1 MKKGTPPMPDG
12 PGNSGEVHEFTLGE
26 LDADERIDQVLAAR
40 LPDLSRTH
48 IQKLIRDG
56 KLTVNGKVCDVPR
69 LKFPAGSVAVLTD
82 DMPAV
87 PLKADGEDIPLDVI
101 YEDDVL
107 LVINKPAGMVVH
119 PAAGNWHGTVV
130 NALLGREPGLD
141 DEDFDAMRP
150 GIVHRLDKDTS
161 GALIIAKTAKALRKL
176 AKSFADR
183 DVQKTY
189 LAIVHGW
196 PSPPV
201 NVVNAP
207 IMRHPDH
214 KRMAIARDGQ
224 GREAVTTWKL
234 IRKGLWDGRKVA
246 VMEMH
251 PHTGRT
257 HQIRVHLSYKDYP
270 IVGDKLYNRGRSSPA
285 PRQMLH
291 ARRISFPHPVTGER
305 MEFEAPIP
313 DDFLAIIQAFQEA

>member
-1 MKKGTPPMPDG
+1 MPDESE
-12 PGNSGEVHEFTLGE
+12 NSGVYEFTLDE
-26 LDADERIDQVLAAR
+26 YDADERIDQVLSAR

-48 IQKLIRDG
+48 IQKLIRGG

-82 DMPAV
+82 DLPAV
-87 PLKADGEDIPLDVI
+87 PLKAEGEDIPLDVI

-161 GALIIAKTAKALRKL
+161 GALVIAKTAKALRKL

-196 PSPPV
+196 PAPPV

-305 MEFEAPIP
+305 MEFEAPLP
-313 DDFLAIIQAFQEA
+313 DDFLAIIQAFQEAD

>member
-1 MKKGTPPMPDG
+1 MSDEPGT
-12 PGNSGEVHEFTLGE
+12 GEVYEFTLDE
-26 LDADERIDQVLAAR
+26 YDADERIDQVLSAR
-40 LPDLSRTH
+40 CPDLSRTH

-56 KLTVNGKVCDVPR
+56 KLTVGGKVCDVPR

-82 DMPAV
+82 DLPAV
-87 PLKADGEDIPLDVI
+87 PLKAEGEDIPLDVI

-161 GALIIAKTAKALRKL
+161 GALVIAKTAKALRKL

-313 DDFLAIIQAFQEA
+313 EDFLAIIQAFQEAE

>member
-1 MKKGTPPMPDG
+1 
-12 PGNSGEVHEFTLGE
+12 
-26 LDADERIDQVLAAR
+26 
-40 LPDLSRTH
+40 
-48 IQKLIRDG
+48 
-56 KLTVNGKVCDVPR
+56 
-69 LKFPAGSVAVLTD
+69 
-82 DMPAV
+82 
-87 PLKADGEDIPLDVI
+87 
-101 YEDDVL
+101 
-107 LVINKPAGMVVH
+107 
-119 PAAGNWHGTVV
+119 
-130 NALLGREPGLD
+130 
-141 DEDFDAMRP
+141 MRP

-161 GALIIAKTAKALRKL
+161 GALVIAKTAKALRKL
-176 AKSFADR
+176 AKSFAER

-234 IRKGLWDGRKVA
+234 IRKGVWDGRKVA

-305 MEFEAPIP
+305 LEFEAPIP
-313 DDFLAIIQAFQEA
+313 DDFLAIIQAFQEAD

>member
-1 MKKGTPPMPDG
+1 MPDE
-12 PGNSGEVHEFTLGE
+12 PGNSGEVYEFTLGE
-26 LDADERIDQVLAAR
+26 FDADERIDQVLSAR

-69 LKFPAGSVAVLTD
+69 LKFSAGSVAVLTD
-82 DMPAV
+82 DLPAV
-87 PLKADGEDIPLDVI
+87 PLKAEGEDIPLDVI

-161 GALIIAKTAKALRKL
+161 GALVIAKTAKALRKL

-246 VMEMH
+246 VMEMQ

-305 MEFEAPIP
+305 MEFEAPLP
-313 DDFLAIIQAFQEA
+313 DDFLAIIQAFQEAD

>member
-1 MKKGTPPMPDG
+1 MHDEPG
-12 PGNSGEVHEFTLGE
+12 PGEIYEFTLGE
-26 LDADERIDQVLAAR
+26 LDADERIDQVLSAR
-40 LPDLSRTH
+40 CPDLSRTH

-56 KLTVNGKVCDVPR
+56 KLTVDGKVCDVPR
-69 LKFPAGSVAVLTD
+69 LKVPAGSVAVLAD

-161 GALIIAKTAKALRKL
+161 GALVIAKTAKALRKL

-214 KRMAIARDGQ
+214 KRMAIARPGQ

-313 DDFLAIIQAFQEA
+313 DDFLAIIQAFQEAE

>member
-1 MKKGTPPMPDG
+1 MPDE
-12 PGNSGEVHEFTLGE
+12 PGEVYEFTLDE
-26 LDADERIDQVLAAR
+26 YDADERIDQVLSAR

-56 KLTVNGKVCDVPR
+56 KLTVNGKACNVPR

-82 DMPAV
+82 DLPAV
-87 PLKADGEDIPLDVI
+87 PLKADGEDILLDVI

-161 GALIIAKTAKALRKL
+161 GALVIAKTAKALRKL

-196 PSPPV
+196 PSPDV

-214 KRMAIARDGQ
+214 KRMAIARSGQ
-224 GREAVTTWKL
+224 GREAVTTWKV

-270 IVGDKLYNRGRSSPA
+270 IVGDKLYARGRSSPA

-291 ARRISFPHPVTGER
+291 ARRISFPHPETGET

-313 DDFLAIIQAFQEA
+313 DDFLAIIRAFQEAQ

>member
-1 MKKGTPPMPDG
+1 MPDE
-12 PGNSGEVHEFTLGE
+12 PENSGEVYEFTLDE
-26 LDADERIDQVLAAR
+26 YDADERIDQVLSAC

-56 KLTVNGKVCDVPR
+56 KLTVNGIVCDVPR

-82 DMPAV
+82 DLPAV
-87 PLKADGEDIPLDVI
+87 PLKAEGEDIPLDVI

-161 GALIIAKTAKALRKL
+161 GALVIAKTAKALRKL

-305 MEFEAPIP
+305 LEFEAPIP
-313 DDFLAIIQAFQEA
+313 EDFLAIIQAFQEAD

>member
-1 MKKGTPPMPDG
+1 MPDE
-12 PGNSGEVHEFTLGE
+12 PGNSGEVYEFTLDE
-26 LDADERIDQVLAAR
+26 YDADERIDQVLSAR

-82 DMPAV
+82 DLPAV
-87 PLKADGEDIPLDVI
+87 PLKAEGEDIPLDVI

-141 DEDFDAMRP
+141 DEDFDAM
-150 GIVHRLDKDTS
+150 LDKDTS
-161 GALIIAKTAKALRKL
+161 GALVIAKTAKALRKL

>member
-1 MKKGTPPMPDG
+1 MSDEPGT
-12 PGNSGEVHEFTLGE
+12 GEVYEFTLDE
-26 LDADERIDQVLAAR
+26 YDADERIDQVLSAR
-40 LPDLSRTH
+40 CPDLSRTH

-56 KLTVNGKVCDVPR
+56 RLTVDGKVCDVPR

-82 DMPAV
+82 DLPAV

-130 NALLGREPGLD
+130 NAVLGREPGLD
-141 DEDFDAMRP
+141 DEDFDVMRP

-176 AKSFADR
+176 AQSFADR
-183 DVQKTY
+183 NVQKTY

-214 KRMAIARDGQ
+214 KRMAIARPGQ
-224 GREAVTTWKL
+224 GREAVTTWKV

-270 IVGDKLYNRGRSSPA
+270 IVGDKLYARGRSSPA

-291 ARRISFPHPVTGER
+291 ARRISFPHPVTGEV
-305 MEFEAPIP
+305 MQVEAPIP
-313 DDFLAIIQAFQEA
+313 EDFLAIIQAFQEAD

>member
-1 MKKGTPPMPDG
+1 MPDE
-12 PGNSGEVHEFTLGE
+12 PENSGAYEFTLDE
-26 LDADERIDQVLAAR
+26 YDADERIDQVLSAR

-56 KLTVNGKVCDVPR
+56 KLTVNGKVCNVPR

-82 DMPAV
+82 DLPAV
-87 PLKADGEDIPLDVI
+87 PLKAEGEDIPLDVI

-161 GALIIAKTAKALRKL
+161 GALVIAKTAKALRKL
-176 AKSFADR
+176 AKSFAER

-305 MEFEAPIP
+305 LEFEAPIP
-313 DDFLAIIQAFQEA
+313 DDFLAIIQAFQEVD

>member
-1 MKKGTPPMPDG
+1 MPDDG
-12 PGNSGEVHEFTLGE
+12 SGNDSAVYEFTLGE
-26 LDADERIDQVLAAR
+26 ADADERIDQALAAR
-40 LPDLSRTH
+40 CPELSRTH
-48 IQKLIRDG
+48 IQKLIREG
-56 KLTVNGKVCDVPR
+56 KLTVDGKVCDVPR
-69 LKFPAGSVAVLTD
+69 LKFPAGSEVVLTD
-82 DMPAV
+82 DLPAV
-87 PLKADGEDIPLDVI
+87 PLKAEGEDIPLDVL
-101 YEDDVL
+101 YEDEVL

-161 GALIIAKTAKALRKL
+161 GALVIAKTAKALRKL
-176 AKSFADR
+176 AQSFADR

-270 IVGDKLYNRGRSSPA
+270 IVGDKLYARGRSSPA

-305 MEFEAPIP
+305 MQFEAPIP
-313 DDFLAIIQAFQEA
+313 DDFLAIIQAFREAE

>member
-1 MKKGTPPMPDG
+1 MPDE
-12 PGNSGEVHEFTLGE
+12 PGNGADVYEFTLDE
-26 LDADERIDQVLAAR
+26 LDADERIDQVLASR
-40 LPDLSRTH
+40 CPDLSRTH

-56 KLTVNGKVCDVPR
+56 KLTVGGKVCDVPR
-69 LKFPAGSVAVLTD
+69 LKFPAGTVAVLTD
-82 DMPAV
+82 SLPAV
-87 PLKADGEDIPLDVI
+87 PDRAEGEDIPLDVI

-130 NALLGREPGLD
+130 NAVLGREPGLD

-176 AKSFADR
+176 AQSFADR

-214 KRMAIARDGQ
+214 KRMAIARPGQ

-234 IRKGLWDGRKVA
+234 IRKGIWDGRKVA

-270 IVGDKLYNRGRSSPA
+270 IVGDKLYARGRSSPA

-291 ARRISFPHPVTGER
+291 ARRISFPHPVTGEV
-305 MEFEAPIP
+305 MQVEAPIP
-313 DDFLAIIQAFQEA
+313 DDFLAIIQAFQDAQ

>member
-1 MKKGTPPMPDG
+1 MPDE
-12 PGNSGEVHEFTLGE
+12 PENSGEVYEFTLDE
-26 LDADERIDQVLAAR
+26 YDADERIDQVLSAR

-56 KLTVNGKVCDVPR
+56 KLTVNGIVCDVPR

-82 DMPAV
+82 DLPAV
-87 PLKADGEDIPLDVI
+87 PLKAEGEDIPLDVI

-161 GALIIAKTAKALRKL
+161 GALVIAKTAKALRKL

-305 MEFEAPIP
+305 LEFEAPIP
-313 DDFLAIIQAFQEA
+313 EDFLAIIQAFQEAD

>member
-1 MKKGTPPMPDG
+1 MPDG
-12 PGNSGEVHEFTLGE
+12 PENRGEVYEFTLDE
-26 LDADERIDQVLAAR
+26 YDADERIDQVLSAR

-56 KLTVNGKVCDVPR
+56 KLTVNGKACDVPR

-82 DMPAV
+82 DLPAV

-161 GALIIAKTAKALRKL
+161 GALVIAKTAKALRKL
-176 AKSFADR
+176 AKSFAER

-270 IVGDKLYNRGRSSPA
+270 IVGDKLYARGRSSPA

-305 MEFEAPIP
+305 MTVEAPIP

>member
-1 MKKGTPPMPDG
+1 MPDE
-12 PGNSGEVHEFTLGE
+12 SGTDSGVYEFTLGE
-26 LDADERIDQVLAAR
+26 LDADERIDQVLSAR

-69 LKFPAGSVAVLTD
+69 LKFPSGSVAVLTD
-82 DMPAV
+82 DLPAV
-87 PLKADGEDIPLDVI
+87 PLKAEGEDIPLDVI

-130 NALLGREPGLD
+130 NAVLGREPGLD

-234 IRKGLWDGRKVA
+234 IRKGVWDGRKVA

-270 IVGDKLYNRGRSSPA
+270 IVGDKLYARGRSSPA

-305 MEFEAPIP
+305 MTVEAPIP
-313 DDFLAIIQAFQEA
+313 DDFLAIIQTFQEA

>member
-1 MKKGTPPMPDG
+1 MPDE
-12 PGNSGEVHEFTLGE
+12 PGTGEVYEFTLDE
-26 LDADERIDQVLAAR
+26 YDADERIDQVLSAR
-40 LPDLSRTH
+40 CPDLSRTH

-56 KLTVNGKVCDVPR
+56 KLTVNGNVCDVPR

-82 DMPAV
+82 DLPAV

-161 GALIIAKTAKALRKL
+161 GALVIAKTAKALRKL

-234 IRKGLWDGRKVA
+234 IRKGIWDGRKVA

-313 DDFLAIIQAFQEA
+313 DDFLAIIQAFQEAE

>member
-1 MKKGTPPMPDG
+1 MPDK
-12 PGNSGEVHEFTLGE
+12 PGNRSEVYEFTLDE
-26 LDADERIDQVLAAR
+26 LDADERIDQVLASR
-40 LPDLSRTH
+40 CPDLSRTH

-56 KLTVNGKVCDVPR
+56 KLTVGGKVCDVPR
-69 LKFPAGSVAVLTD
+69 LKFPAGTAVILTD
-82 DMPAV
+82 DLPAV
-87 PLKADGEDIPLDVI
+87 PLKAEGEDIPLDVI

-130 NALLGREPGLD
+130 NAVLGREPGLD

-161 GALIIAKTAKALRKL
+161 GALVIAKTAKALRKL
-176 AKSFADR
+176 AQSFADR

-234 IRKGLWDGRKVA
+234 IRKEIGRA
-246 VMEMH
+246 SCRE
-251 PHTGRT
+251 
-257 HQIRVHLSYKDYP
+257 RVLP
-270 IVGDKLYNRGRSSPA
+270 TV
-285 PRQMLH
+285 
-291 ARRISFPHPVTGER
+291 
-305 MEFEAPIP
+305 
-313 DDFLAIIQAFQEA
+313 

>member
-1 MKKGTPPMPDG
+1 
-12 PGNSGEVHEFTLGE
+12 
-26 LDADERIDQVLAAR
+26 
-40 LPDLSRTH
+40 
-48 IQKLIRDG
+48 
-56 KLTVNGKVCDVPR
+56 
-69 LKFPAGSVAVLTD
+69 
-82 DMPAV
+82 
-87 PLKADGEDIPLDVI
+87 
-101 YEDDVL
+101 
-107 LVINKPAGMVVH
+107 
-119 PAAGNWHGTVV
+119 
-130 NALLGREPGLD
+130 
-141 DEDFDAMRP
+141 MRP

-161 GALIIAKTAKALRKL
+161 GALIIAKTPKALRKL

-196 PSPPV
+196 PSPDV

-214 KRMAIARDGQ
+214 KRMAIARSGQ
-224 GREAVTTWKL
+224 GREAVTTWKV

-305 MEFEAPIP
+305 MTVEAPIP

>member
-1 MKKGTPPMPDG
+1 MPDE
-12 PGNSGEVHEFTLGE
+12 PGNDGGVYEFTLGE
-26 LDADERIDQVLAAR
+26 PDADERIDQVLAAR

-56 KLTVNGKVCDVPR
+56 KLTVNSKVCDVPR

-82 DMPAV
+82 DLPAV

-130 NALLGREPGLD
+130 NAVLGREPGLD

-161 GALIIAKTAKALRKL
+161 GALVIAKTAKALRKL

-183 DVQKTY
+183 DVRKTY

-234 IRKGLWDGRKVA
+234 IRKGVWDGRKVA

-270 IVGDKLYNRGRSSPA
+270 IVGDKLYARGRSSPA

-305 MEFEAPIP
+305 MTVEAPIP
-313 DDFLAIIQAFQEA
+313 DDFLAIIQTFQEA

>member
-1 MKKGTPPMPDG
+1 MPDE
-12 PGNSGEVHEFTLGE
+12 PGTGEVYEFTLDE
-26 LDADERIDQVLAAR
+26 YDADERIDQVLSAR

-56 KLTVNGKVCDVPR
+56 KLTVNGKACDVPR

-82 DMPAV
+82 DLPAV
-87 PLKADGEDIPLDVI
+87 PLKAEGEAIPLDVI

-161 GALIIAKTAKALRKL
+161 GALVIAKTAKALRKL
-176 AKSFADR
+176 AKSFAER

-285 PRQMLH
+285 SRQMLH

-313 DDFLAIIQAFQEA
+313 EDFLAIIQAFQEAD

>member
-1 MKKGTPPMPDG
+1 MSDE
-12 PGNSGEVHEFTLGE
+12 PGNNGEVYEFTLDE
-26 LDADERIDQVLAAR
+26 FDADERIDQVLASR
-40 LPDLSRTH
+40 CPDLSRTH

-56 KLTVNGKVCDVPR
+56 KLTVDGKVCDVPR

-82 DMPAV
+82 DLPAV
-87 PLKADGEDIPLDVI
+87 PLKAEGEDIPLDVI

-161 GALIIAKTAKALRKL
+161 GALVIAKTAKALRKL
-176 AKSFADR
+176 AQSFMDR

-270 IVGDKLYNRGRSSPA
+270 IVGDKLYARGRSSPA

-291 ARRISFPHPVTGER
+291 ARRISFPHPVTGEV
-305 MEFEAPIP
+305 MQFEAPIP
-313 DDFLAIIQAFQEA
+313 DDFLAIIQAFQEAD

>member
-1 MKKGTPPMPDG
+1 MPD
-12 PGNSGEVHEFTLGE
+12 PDHGNDFPVYEFTLGE
-26 LDADERIDQVLAAR
+26 LDADERIDQVLAA
-40 LPDLSRTH
+40 LCPDLSRTR
-48 IQKLIRDG
+48 IQRLIREGRLAVD
-56 KLTVNGKVCDVPR
+56 GKVCDVPR
-69 LKFPAGSVAVLTD
+69 LKFPAGSVVRLTD
-82 DMPAV
+82 SLPGTPV
-87 PLKADGEDIPLDVI
+87 KAEGEDIPLDVL

-130 NALLGREPGLD
+130 NAVLGREPALD

-161 GALIIAKTAKALRKL
+161 GALVIAKTPKALRKL
-176 AKSFADR
+176 AQSFMDR
-183 DVQKTY
+183 DVHKTY

-196 PSPPV
+196 PSPNV

-214 KRMAIARDGQ
+214 KRMAIARPGQ
-224 GREAVTTWKL
+224 GREALTTWKV

-270 IVGDKLYNRGRSSPA
+270 IVGDKLYARGRSSPA

-291 ARRISFPHPVTGER
+291 ARRISFPHPVTGET

-313 DDFLAIIQAFQEA
+313 DDFLAIIQAFRDPE

>member
-1 MKKGTPPMPDG
+1 MPDE
-12 PGNSGEVHEFTLGE
+12 PENSGVYEFTLGE

-82 DMPAV
+82 DLPAV
-87 PLKADGEDIPLDVI
+87 PLKAEGEDIPLDVI

-130 NALLGREPGLD
+130 NAVLGREPGLD

-161 GALIIAKTAKALRKL
+161 GALVIAKTAKALRKL

-313 DDFLAIIQAFQEA
+313 DDFLAIIQAFQEAE

>member
-1 MKKGTPPMPDG
+1 MPDG
-12 PGNSGEVHEFTLGE
+12 AGNDNSVYEFTLGE
-26 LDADERIDQVLAAR
+26 ADAEERIDQVLAAR
-40 LPDLSRTH
+40 CPELSRTH

-56 KLTVNGKVCDVPR
+56 KLTVGGKVCDVPR
-69 LKFPAGSVAVLTD
+69 LKFPAGTAVALID
-82 DMPAV
+82 SLPAV
-87 PLKADGEDIPLDVI
+87 PLKAEGEDIPLDVL
-101 YEDDVL
+101 YEDEVL

-161 GALIIAKTAKALRKL
+161 GALVIAKTAKALRKL
-176 AKSFADR
+176 AQSFADR

-270 IVGDKLYNRGRSSPA
+270 IVGDKLYARGRSSPA

-305 MEFEAPIP
+305 MQFEAPIP
-313 DDFLAIIQAFQEA
+313 DDFLAIIQAFQEAE

>member
-1 MKKGTPPMPDG
+1 MPDE
-12 PGNSGEVHEFTLGE
+12 PENSGVYEFTLGE
-26 LDADERIDQVLAAR
+26 FDADERIDQVLSAR

-56 KLTVNGKVCDVPR
+56 KLTVNGKVCGVPR

-82 DMPAV
+82 DLPAV
-87 PLKADGEDIPLDVI
+87 PLKAEGEDIPLDVI

-161 GALIIAKTAKALRKL
+161 GALVIAKTAKALRKL
-176 AKSFADR
+176 AKSFAER

-313 DDFLAIIQAFQEA
+313 DDFLAIIQAFQEAD

>member
-1 MKKGTPPMPDG
+1 MPDPG
-12 PGNSGEVHEFTLGE
+12 PGNDFPVYDFTLGE
-26 LDADERIDQVLAAR
+26 LDADERIDHVLAA
-40 LPDLSRTH
+40 LCPDLSRTH
-48 IQKLIRDG
+48 IQHLIREG
-56 KLTVNGKVCDVPR
+56 CLTVNGKVCDVPR
-69 LKFPAGSVAVLTD
+69 LKFPAGSAVKLADSLPGT
-82 DMPAV
+82 PV
-87 PLKADGEDIPLDVI
+87 KAEGEDIPLDVL

-130 NALLGREPGLD
+130 NAVLGREPALD

-161 GALIIAKTAKALRKL
+161 GALVIAKTPKALRKL
-176 AKSFADR
+176 AQSFADR
-183 DVQKTY
+183 NVHKTY

-196 PSPPV
+196 PSPNV

-214 KRMAIARDGQ
+214 KRMAIARPGQ
-224 GREAVTTWKL
+224 GREALTTWKV

-270 IVGDKLYNRGRSSPA
+270 IVGDKLYARGRSSPA

-291 ARRISFPHPVTGER
+291 ARRISFPHPVTGET

-313 DDFLAIIQAFQEA
+313 DDFLAIIQAFQDAE

>member
-1 MKKGTPPMPDG
+1 MPDE
-12 PGNSGEVHEFTLGE
+12 PGTGEVYEFTLDE
-26 LDADERIDQVLAAR
+26 YDADERIDQVLSAR

-82 DMPAV
+82 DLPAV

-161 GALIIAKTAKALRKL
+161 GALVIAKTAKALRKL

-270 IVGDKLYNRGRSSPA
+270 IVGDKLYARGRSSPA

-305 MEFEAPIP
+305 MQFEAPIP
-313 DDFLAIIQAFQEA
+313 DDFLAIIQAFQEAE

>member
-1 MKKGTPPMPDG
+1 MPDE
-12 PGNSGEVHEFTLGE
+12 PENSGVYEFTLDE
-26 LDADERIDQVLAAR
+26 YDADERIDQVLSAR

-82 DMPAV
+82 DLPAV
-87 PLKADGEDIPLDVI
+87 PLKAEGEDIPLDVI

-130 NALLGREPGLD
+130 NAVLGREPGLD

-161 GALIIAKTAKALRKL
+161 GALIIAKTPKALRKL

-196 PSPPV
+196 PSPDV

-214 KRMAIARDGQ
+214 KRMAIARSGQ
-224 GREAVTTWKL
+224 GREAVTTWKV

>member
-1 MKKGTPPMPDG
+1 MPDG
-12 PGNSGEVHEFTLGE
+12 SGTAYEFTLGE
-26 LDADERIDQVLAAR
+26 SDAEERIDQVLAA
-40 LPDLSRTH
+40 LCPDLSRTH

-56 KLTVNGKVCDVPR
+56 CLTVDGKVCDVPR
-69 LKFPAGSVAVLTD
+69 LKFPAGSRVVLTD
-82 DMPAV
+82 DLPPV
-87 PLKADGEDIPLDVI
+87 PLKAEGEDIPLDVL

-161 GALIIAKTAKALRKL
+161 GALVIAKTAKALRKL
-176 AKSFADR
+176 AQSFADR
-183 DVQKTY
+183 NVQKTY

-234 IRKGLWDGRKVA
+234 IRKGIWDGRKVA

-270 IVGDKLYNRGRSSPA
+270 IVGDKLYARGRSSPA

-305 MEFEAPIP
+305 MQFEAPIP
-313 DDFLAIIQAFQEA
+313 ADFLAIIQAFQEAE

>member
-1 MKKGTPPMPDG
+1 MPDE
-12 PGNSGEVHEFTLGE
+12 PENSGVYEFTLGE

-82 DMPAV
+82 DLPAV
-87 PLKADGEDIPLDVI
+87 PLKAEGEDIPLDVI

-130 NALLGREPGLD
+130 NAVLGREPGLD

-161 GALIIAKTAKALRKL
+161 GALVIAKTAKALRKL

-224 GREAVTTWKL
+224 GREAVTTWKV

-313 DDFLAIIQAFQEA
+313 DDFLAIIQAFQDAE

>member
-1 MKKGTPPMPDG
+1 MPDE
-12 PGNSGEVHEFTLGE
+12 PENSGVYEFTLGE
-26 LDADERIDQVLAAR
+26 LDADERVDQVLAAR

-82 DMPAV
+82 DLPAV
-87 PLKADGEDIPLDVI
+87 PLKAEGEDIPLDVI

-130 NALLGREPGLD
+130 NAVLGREPGLD

-161 GALIIAKTAKALRKL
+161 GALVIAKTAKALRKL
-176 AKSFADR
+176 AQSFADR

-196 PSPPV
+196 PSPDV

-214 KRMAIARDGQ
+214 KRMAIARSGQ
-224 GREAVTTWKL
+224 GREAVTTWKV
-234 IRKGLWDGRKVA
+234 IRKGVWDGRKVA

-291 ARRISFPHPVTGER
+291 ARRITFPHPVTGER
-305 MEFEAPIP
+305 MTVEAPIP

>member
-1 MKKGTPPMPDG
+1 MPDE
-12 PGNSGEVHEFTLGE
+12 PGNRSEVYEFTLDE
-26 LDADERIDQVLAAR
+26 LDADERIDQVLASR
-40 LPDLSRTH
+40 CPDLSRTH

-56 KLTVNGKVCDVPR
+56 KLTVGGKVCDVPR
-69 LKFPAGSVAVLTD
+69 LKFPAGTAVILTD
-82 DMPAV
+82 DLPAV
-87 PLKADGEDIPLDVI
+87 PLKAEGEDIPLDVI

-130 NALLGREPGLD
+130 NAVLGREPGLD

-161 GALIIAKTAKALRKL
+161 GALVIAKTAKALRKL

-270 IVGDKLYNRGRSSPA
+270 IVGDKLYARGRSSPA

-313 DDFLAIIQAFQEA
+313 DDFLAIIQAFQEAD

>member
-1 MKKGTPPMPDG
+1 MSDE
-12 PGNSGEVHEFTLGE
+12 PGNNGEVYEFTLDE
-26 LDADERIDQVLAAR
+26 FDADERIDQVLASR
-40 LPDLSRTH
+40 CPDLSRTH

-56 KLTVNGKVCDVPR
+56 KLTVDGKVCDVPR

-82 DMPAV
+82 DLPAV
-87 PLKADGEDIPLDVI
+87 PLKAEGEDIPLDVI

-130 NALLGREPGLD
+130 NAVLGREPGLD

-161 GALIIAKTAKALRKL
+161 GALVIAKTAKALRKL
-176 AKSFADR
+176 AQSFADR
-183 DVQKTY
+183 NVQKTY

-270 IVGDKLYNRGRSSPA
+270 IVGDKLYARGRSSPA

-291 ARRISFPHPVTGER
+291 ARRISFPHPVTGEV
-305 MEFEAPIP
+305 MQFEAPIP
-313 DDFLAIIQAFQEA
+313 DDFLAIIQAFQEAD

>member
-1 MKKGTPPMPDG
+1 MPDE
-12 PGNSGEVHEFTLGE
+12 SGTDSGVYEFTLGE
-26 LDADERIDQVLAAR
+26 LDADERIDQVLSAR

-82 DMPAV
+82 DLPAV
-87 PLKADGEDIPLDVI
+87 PLKAEGEDIPLDVI

-130 NALLGREPGLD
+130 NAVLGREPGLD

-161 GALIIAKTAKALRKL
+161 GALVIAKTAKALRKL

-313 DDFLAIIQAFQEA
+313 EDFLAIIQAFQEAE

>member
-1 MKKGTPPMPDG
+1 MPDG
-12 PGNSGEVHEFTLGE
+12 PENRGEVYEFTLDE
-26 LDADERIDQVLAAR
+26 YDADERIDQVLSAR

-56 KLTVNGKVCDVPR
+56 KLTVNGKACDVPR

-82 DMPAV
+82 DLPAV
-87 PLKADGEDIPLDVI
+87 PLKAEGEDIPLDVI

-161 GALIIAKTAKALRKL
+161 GALVIAKTAKALRKL
-176 AKSFADR
+176 AKSFAER

-214 KRMAIARDGQ
+214 KRLAIARDGQ

-313 DDFLAIIQAFQEA
+313 EDFLAIIQAFQEAD

>member
-1 MKKGTPPMPDG
+1 MPDESG
-12 PGNSGEVHEFTLGE
+12 TGNDSGVYEFTLGE
-26 LDADERIDQVLAAR
+26 LDADERIDQVLAAYC
-40 LPDLSRTH
+40 PDLSRTH

-69 LKFPAGSVAVLTD
+69 LKFPAGAVARLTD
-82 DMPAV
+82 SLPSV
-87 PLKADGEDIPLDVI
+87 PDRAEGEDIPLDVI

-130 NALLGREPGLD
+130 NAVLGREPGLD

-161 GALIIAKTAKALRKL
+161 GALIIAKTPKALRKL

-196 PSPPV
+196 PSPDV

-214 KRMAIARDGQ
+214 KRMAIARSGQ
-224 GREAVTTWKL
+224 GREAVTTWKV

-257 HQIRVHLSYKDYP
+257 HQIRVHLSDKDYP

-305 MEFEAPIP
+305 MTVEAPIP

>member
-1 MKKGTPPMPDG
+1 MPDEPENG
-12 PGNSGEVHEFTLGE
+12 GEVYEFTLDE
-26 LDADERIDQVLAAR
+26 YDADERIDQVLSAR

-56 KLTVNGKVCDVPR
+56 KLTVNGKGCDVPR

-82 DMPAV
+82 DLPAV

-161 GALIIAKTAKALRKL
+161 GALVIAKTAKALRKL

-183 DVQKTY
+183 NVRKTY

-257 HQIRVHLSYKDYP
+257 HQIRVHLSYKDSP
-270 IVGDKLYNRGRSSPA
+270 LVGDKLYNRGRSSPA

-291 ARRISFPHPVTGER
+291 ARRISFPHPETGER

-313 DDFLAIIQAFQEA
+313 DDFLAIIQAFQEAD